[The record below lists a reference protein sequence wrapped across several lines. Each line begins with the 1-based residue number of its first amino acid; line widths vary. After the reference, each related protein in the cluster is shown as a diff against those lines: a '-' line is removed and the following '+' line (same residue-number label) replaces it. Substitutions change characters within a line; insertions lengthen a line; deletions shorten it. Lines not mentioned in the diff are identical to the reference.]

1 MMLLSHSSIWLL
13 VSLLLCS
20 SVNSISLWKSHP
32 FALAGPKQPEQ
43 KVPDNHISSPQ
54 SLGLTG
60 AALLSYF
67 EQNLRTLAAPEVPGV
82 SQDSAYYTALTNY
95 LGLGGARPANCDPN
109 RSAVAKL
116 TRDVPVLT
124 RVHSHNDYWRRVPL
138 LQALAYG
145 VASVEAD
152 VWLENNGTTLLVG
165 HNQAFLEPSHD
176 LGRLYIEPLTRML
189 QEVNCKSQNK
199 GDPYGVFYNAPE
211 EQLLLYI
218 DFKSLDRKLTYK
230 LLLDYLKPLID
241 NNFISYYDTDAQR
254 FIARPVTVVLTGNYP
269 SDEEVGVPSRRYT
282 FLDAPL
288 GRLSSVGDTFTAHNV
303 SVVASSSLL
312 ELMLRCGKASSSSLN
327 EQTAWESYGCLV
339 EYVREAHRRE
349 LRARIWGLPD
359 WPVSTRENLWD
370 MLTDMGVDYLNVDD
384 LDAVSKF

>member
-1 MMLLSHSSIWLL
+1 MMLLSQPGIWLL
-13 VSLLLCS
+13 VSLFLCS

-32 FALAGPKQPEQ
+32 LVAGSNEPDQ
-43 KVPDNHISSPQ
+43 KRPDTPSSPRP
-54 SLGLTG
+54 LGITG
-60 AALLSYF
+60 AALLNYF
-67 EQNLRTLAAPEVPGV
+67 EQNLRTMEVPDTAGV
-82 SQDSAYYTALTNY
+82 PQDSAYYTALTHY
-95 LGLGGARPANCDPN
+95 LGLCGARSENCDPGQ
-109 RSAVAKL
+109 SAVAKL

-165 HNQAFLEPSHD
+165 HNRVFLEPAHD
-176 LGRLYIEPLTRML
+176 LGRLYIEPITRML
-189 QEVNCKSQNK
+189 QEVNCKSENK
-199 GDPYGVFYNAPE
+199 GDPYGIFYNAPE

-241 NNFISYYDTDAQR
+241 NNFISYYDMDAKR
-254 FIARPVTVVLTGNYP
+254 FVSRPVTVVLTGNYP
-269 SDEEVGVPSRRYT
+269 SDEEIGVPSPRRYT

-288 GRLSSVGDTFTAHNV
+288 GRLSSVGDEFTANNV

-312 ELMLRCGKASSSSLN
+312 ELMLRCGKASNPSLT

-339 EYVREAHRRE
+339 EYVREAHRRD